1 MQRVIY
7 GDVFFLVNFSMDYLS
22 LYLVRKLSHKPPRL
36 RRELSAA
43 ALGGIYAVAALF
55 LPPAVETVLTLVM
68 PFLLARIAFTHPNKR
83 ALFKDGIT
91 LFGIS
96 FAIGGI
102 MTAAYYAIGKFL
114 SSHGI
119 LLNGSPET
127 VYSDLPL
134 PIIALTATL
143 AALFAYLWGRLTKQN
158 VAKRELEIL
167 VKAEGKAVS
176 VRALCDS
183 GNLLEEPLT
192 RLPVIVV
199 NGKTMEEILPHSL
212 KQVFFSSV
220 LAADRI
226 SPRMMKKTRFIPTS
240 TVTGDSLLCGFIP
253 DCVVI
258 EGVEKRA
265 CLALDKTAADFDGA
279 DAILPTILLD

>member
-22 LYLVRKLSHKPPRL
+22 IYLVRKLTHKSVKIF
-36 RRELSAA
+36 RELAA
-43 ALGGIYAVAALF
+43 AAIGGLYAVIALF
-55 LPPAVETVLTLVM
+55 VPPAIETLCTFIM
-68 PFLLARIAFTHPNKR
+68 PFLMVRLAFSHPSKKE
-83 ALFKDGIT
+83 LFKSGVM

-96 FAIGGI
+96 FALGGI
-102 MTAAYYAIGKFL
+102 MTAAYYGIGKFL

-134 PIIALTATL
+134 PIIALTAAL
-143 AALFAYLWGRLTKQN
+143 AALFAYLWGKLTHQN
-158 VAKRELEIL
+158 VAKKEIEIT
-167 VKAEGKAVS
+167 VKTEGRTVTVK
-176 VRALCDS
+176 ALCDS

-199 NGKTMEEILPHSL
+199 TKKAMEQILPHSL
-212 KQVFFSSV
+212 KKVFFSSV
-220 LAADRI
+220 LTADSI

-240 TVTGDSLLCGFIP
+240 TVSGDTLLCGFIP
-253 DCVVI
+253 DSVI
-258 EGVEKRA
+258 VEGVEKKA
-265 CLALDKTAADFDGA
+265 CLALDKSTPTFDGN
-279 DAILPTILLD
+279 DAILPTVLLG